1 MEIKNIK
8 NKLFS
13 IAILIYLLVTAVFFG
28 KVLFDTFRKP
38 VAVAGS
44 EIPELSKNKLESV
57 NEKLETRQSLEYES
71 GEIDLSEYQFG
82 VSEPFR

>member
-13 IAILIYLLVTAVFFG
+13 IAILIYLLVVTVFLG
-28 KVLFDTFRKP
+28 KVLLDTFKRP
-38 VAVAGS
+38 ALSTSS
-44 EIPELSKNKLESV
+44 EIPELSKSKLENV
-57 NEKLETRQSLEYES
+57 KEKLETRQRLEYES
-71 GEIDLSEYQFG
+71 GEVNLSEYQFG